1 MMPLMADPQ
10 IFQAAGDL
18 LFRNMDF
25 PGADVIADRL
35 AAMNPLSQIDPKSD
49 IPPQAQ
55 MQLLQSQ
62 KTIAD
67 MQQQM
72 IAMQLEIQNRGQIA
86 QIKEEGQSRRK
97 LMDVISRAY
106 NTDTI
111 NEAKINQANL
121 KATTEQNKVELDA
134 MLRLVLAGVPM
145 GALAAEISRRDAEQ
159 QQQMAF
165 AEDEVNDTAN
175 PFIQAGQ
182 EMIVQAEQAAQMQ
195 QMAEQQMAQQQQM
208 PQAMP
213 EQMPPEQPMV

>member
-1 MMPLMADPQ
+1 
-10 IFQAAGDL
+10 
-18 LFRNMDF
+18 MDF

-35 AAMNPLSQIDPKSD
+35 AAMNPISQIDPKSD
-49 IPPQAQ
+49 VPPQAQ
-55 MQLLQSQ
+55 MQLLQAQ

-72 IAMQLEIQNRGQIA
+72 IAMQLEIQNRGQVA

-111 NEAKINQANL
+111 NEAKVNQANL
-121 KATTEQNKVELDA
+121 KATTDQNKVEIDA
-134 MLRLVLAGVPM
+134 MLRLVLAGVPI
-145 GALAAEISRRDAEQ
+145 GALNAEIARRDAEQ
-159 QQQMAF
+159 RQEMAF
-165 AEDEVNDTAN
+165 AENEVNDTGN

-182 EMIVQAEQAAQMQ
+182 ELILQSMQAQQMQ
-195 QMAEQQMAQQQQM
+195 QMAAQQMAQQAQQQ
-208 PQAMP
+208 PPMP

>member
-1 MMPLMADPQ
+1 
-10 IFQAAGDL
+10 
-18 LFRNMDF
+18 
-25 PGADVIADRL
+25 
-35 AAMNPLSQIDPKSD
+35 MNPISQIDPKSD

-72 IAMQLEIQNRGQIA
+72 MAMQLEIQNRGQVA
-86 QIKEEGQSRRK
+86 QIREEGASRRK

-121 KATTEQNKVELDA
+121 KATTDQNKVEVDA

-145 GALAAEISRRDAEQ
+145 GALNAEIARRDAEQ
-159 QQQMAF
+159 RAQMQF
-165 AEDEVNDTAN
+165 AEGEVNETGN

-182 EMIVQAEQAAQMQ
+182 ELILQAMQGQQMQ
-195 QMAEQQMAQQQQM
+195 QAAAQQAMQQM
-208 PQAMP
+208 PQGMP
-213 EQMPPEQPMV
+213 EQMPMEQAPPMV

>member
-1 MMPLMADPQ
+1 
-10 IFQAAGDL
+10 
-18 LFRNMDF
+18 MDF
-25 PGADVIADRL
+25 PGADIIADRL
-35 AAMNPLSQIDPKSD
+35 AAMNPISQIDPKSD

-72 IAMQLEIQNRGQIA
+72 MAMQLEIQNRGQVA
-86 QIKEEGQSRRK
+86 QIREEGASRRK

-121 KATTEQNKVELDA
+121 KATTDQNKVEVDA
-134 MLRLVLAGVPM
+134 MLRLVLAGVPVN
-145 GALAAEISRRDAEQ
+145 ALNAEIARRDAEQ
-159 QQQMAF
+159 RAQMQF
-165 AEDEVNDTAN
+165 AEGEVNETGN

-182 EMIVQAEQAAQMQ
+182 ELILQAMQGQQMQQAAAQEMAQMQ
-195 QMAEQQMAQQQQM
+195 QMPQEMA
-208 PQAMP
+208 QAMP
-213 EQMPPEQPMV
+213 QEMPPQQPMV